1 MAVLVSALVALAI
14 VLSPGAPGEEVV
26 LLPGP
31 DGKVGMVVVEREGGE
46 RHVLDEAYETS
57 RSGSAGVGKRDPE
70 SARST
75 FRAALAALPSRPAS
89 FLLYFESGTDTLTPI
104 SRGELDKMLAEM
116 RRRSVPDVRV
126 IAHTDTVGDGDS
138 NDALSAQRAERVK
151 SFLVGIGIAEERIR
165 TAGRGERELL
175 VPTADEVDEPR
186 NRRVEISVR

>member
-1 MAVLVSALVALAI
+1 VVLLVGALVALA
-14 VLSPGAPGEEVV
+14 VALSPQAPSEEVV

-31 DGKVGMVVVEREGGE
+31 DGKVGMVVVERQGGV
-46 RHVLDEAYETS
+46 RHVLEKAYDAS
-57 RSGSAGVGKRDPE
+57 RSGSSEVGRGEPD
-70 SARST
+70 SV
-75 FRAALAALPSRPAS
+75 RAAFGPALAALPSRPTS
-89 FLLYFESGTDTLTPI
+89 FLLYFESGTDNLTQA

-116 RRRSVPDVRV
+116 RRRSIPDVRV
-126 IAHTDTVGDGDS
+126 IAHTDTVGDVAS

-151 SFLVGIGIAEERIR
+151 SFLVGIGIAEGRIH

>member
-1 MAVLVSALVALAI
+1 LVLVTALVALAI
-14 VLSPGAPGEEVV
+14 VFSPRGPSEEVV

-31 DGKVGMVVVEREGGE
+31 DGKVGMVVVERAGGV

-57 RSGSAGVGKRDPE
+57 SSAAAEVGRSEPGSV
-70 SARST
+70 
-75 FRAALAALPSRPAS
+75 RAAFAPALAALPSRPAS
-89 FLLYFESGTDTLTPI
+89 FLLYFESGTDTLTEA
-104 SRGELDKMLAEM
+104 SRVELDKMLAEM
-116 RRRSVPDVRV
+116 RRRATPDVRV
-126 IAHTDTVGDGDS
+126 VAHTDTVGTVAA

-151 SFLVGIGIAEERIR
+151 RFLVDIGITESRIH